1 MYYIIKPEHVLQPIV
16 IDPEG
21 IPIGHIKR
29 LLCECELTEGGEK
42 STFTAVSV
50 NDVIKTVCGEKL
62 NFNLSTKAG
71 FSIKTVNGNT
81 HVSFLGQKIGLIKRL
96 SYSSSI
102 DRPPTLNLEI
112 SAI

>member
-1 MYYIIKPEHVLQPIV
+1 MYKIIKPEHVLQPMV
-16 IDPEG
+16 LDNDD

-62 NFNLSTKAG
+62 NFDVSTKTG
-71 FSIKTVNGNT
+71 FSIKTINGNT
-81 HVSFLGQKIGLIKRL
+81 HVSFLGQQIGLIRRL
-96 SYSSSI
+96 SYSSSV

-112 SAI
+112 SAT